1 MSVFVKRGER
11 LVGESESKSE
21 MREKP
26 NKPQLRGVSLLVLET
41 QCEHEGKKYASTV
54 KVQSKENTVMI
65 RRDFNF
71 LTLNSEWRHGLIYVV
86 AHILI
91 PVSGVSMIKRYVFM
105 Q

>member
-1 MSVFVKRGER
+1 MTVFVKRREI
-11 LVGESESKSE
+11 LVGGSGFKSDMQE
-21 MREKP
+21 RP
-26 NKPQLRGVSLLVLET
+26 NKPQLRGVNLLVLET

-91 PVSGVSMIKRYVFM
+91 PVSGVLMIKRYVFM